1 MEKISI
7 GLGRSREAKSE
18 ILARL
23 GRALGFPTCKLLP
36 KSRVNVTSASDLI

>member
-1 MEKISI
+1 MEKVSI
-7 GLGRSREAKSE
+7 GLGRSREAKPE

-36 KSRVNVTSASDLI
+36 KSRVKVQVAAGCI